1 MVHQLDLEEE
11 DALAIEQ
18 ISMVF
23 PGVEII
29 NGRNGAR
36 NLCALI
42 SPYYNIST
50 SLMVKPVT

>member
-29 NGRNGAR
+29 GGAMGPEPLR
-36 NLCALI
+36 PDFTLL
-42 SPYYNIST
+42 
-50 SLMVKPVT
+50 